1 MKRLISLV
9 NKIMEY
15 EKLDRKKLDLS
26 LSDFTIYELVINL
39 VETHKKRLREN
50 KQRIKVN

>member
-1 MKRLISLV
+1 MKRLITLV

-15 EKLDRKKLDLS
+15 EKLDRKKLDLN
-26 LSDFTIYELVINL
+26 LSDFNVNDLIISL

-50 KQRIKVN
+50 KQRIKVT